1 MSDEKQ
7 AELKERSKIF
17 KRIEFSEE
25 SYRKQVAAE
34 DARNLAYWRGNFW
47 DGDGTSAFPE
57 LSGYNAQQNEVF
69 PILDSMASA
78 LAMDLPQVEALD
90 HREMSYKV
98 PSRGQD
104 DTFSGR
110 RIAAILNW
118 MAEQDDY
125 DESTREAT
133 LHAMLFGKGAIRKI
147 TWSKEVGRVIWRL
160 KMPWE
165 VFFDPTARRLKD
177 CSWISERFILHE
189 SEVRAR
195 VENEYYEPSANK
207 HVRAD
212 TYPRELIDEHMGYDE
227 SRERRR
233 EGLKEYVTMHEYW
246 DFRRGK
252 LYHIHMG
259 TKQIMMEAEV
269 PYGNPYDQLAFHS
282 GIGRIRGIPDTSLIA
297 PLQQDINELVSARRE
312 MVRRL
317 PRRMFYDKAMFPN
330 EDDAMRW
337 MNSATWDPVPI
348 ETDGQALVG
357 DMIYVTPEMP
367 TTFDFNRHL
376 EAAEYGIKNIAGL
389 GDFQRGEV
397 RNIRT
402 AAEANMIQAS
412 VQGRMN
418 VRLRLLTKF
427 VKRGFDSAAEVL
439 RWAVENSGA
448 SEIDLQY
455 IVSATQVDAD
465 ASLLAQDIQSMHHF
479 RVLPFSPLME
489 DKHVRREQ
497 LVALLGQL
505 ASAPTVEEINW
516 REITRELIDLFD
528 VRPSIVKEKV
538 EEEPE
543 MAAELPPELPP
554 DMAGLP
560 GIAQF
565 PGG

>member
-1 MSDEKQ
+1 
-7 AELKERSKIF
+7 
-17 KRIEFSEE
+17 
-25 SYRKQVAAE
+25 
-34 DARNLAYWRGNFW
+34 
-47 DGDGTSAFPE
+47 
-57 LSGYNAQQNEVF
+57 
-69 PILDSMASA
+69 
-78 LAMDLPQVEALD
+78 
-90 HREMSYKV
+90 
-98 PSRGQD
+98 
-104 DTFSGR
+104 
-110 RIAAILNW
+110 
-118 MAEQDDY
+118 
-125 DESTREAT
+125 
-133 LHAMLFGKGAIRKI
+133 
-147 TWSKEVGRVIWRL
+147 
-160 KMPWE
+160 
-165 VFFDPTARRLKD
+165 
-177 CSWISERFILHE
+177 
-189 SEVRAR
+189 
-195 VENEYYEPSANK
+195 
-207 HVRAD
+207 
-212 TYPRELIDEHMGYDE
+212 
-227 SRERRR
+227 
-233 EGLKEYVTMHEYW
+233 
-246 DFRRGK
+246 
-252 LYHIHMG
+252 
-259 TKQIMMEAEV
+259 
-269 PYGNPYDQLAFHS
+269 
-282 GIGRIRGIPDTSLIA
+282 
-297 PLQQDINELVSARRE
+297 
-312 MVRRL
+312 
-317 PRRMFYDKAMFPN
+317 MFYDKAMFPN